1 MMHEMPA
8 PGRPRRPRRRRL
20 ATAVAAL
27 AAAALLAACGS
38 QAAPGTAGSPAGSA
52 PAAPVKP
59 KVSLTIT
66 VVNGPDKPITRWT
79 LRCDPAGGT
88 HPDPAAACAALAA
101 IKQPFAVTK
110 VGVVCPMI
118 LASAR
123 RATFTGT
130 YFGAPVNRT
139 IIDGGCDLAHWS
151 QLGQVVN

>member
-1 MMHEMPA
+1 MRYPPPPGPA
-8 PGRPRRPRRRRL
+8 AVWPPPPPSSLARRSWPP
-20 ATAVAAL
+20 
-27 AAAALLAACGS
+27 AAASPPPAR
-38 QAAPGTAGSPAGSA
+38 PGSPASNS
-52 PAAPVKP
+52 PAPVKP

-66 VVNGPDKPITRWT
+66 VVNGPTKPITHWT
-79 LRCDPAGGT
+79 LTCDPAGGT

-110 VGVVCPMI
+110 VGVACPMI
-118 LASAR
+118 VASAR
-123 RATFTGT
+123 RATFSGT